1 MKKVCFQ
8 NSNRKKKT
16 NARTYC
22 TWHDFFFFFRSFKAF
37 KNAYCIEGNP

>member
-8 NSNRKKKT
+8 NSNRKKKQT
-16 NARTYC
+16 HAHIALGMT
-22 TWHDFFFFFRSFKAF
+22 FFFFFRSFKAF